1 MLRMRFGSFVWPN
14 NPRTYTISC
23 KRQTAVH
30 KVPMGGFVV
39 QDLGRTAT
47 VMKGEGEFFGADA
60 YSTFLEL
67 LAVFQKGGR
76 GTLVH
81 PVWQTAGAYLTELE
95 LTQEPRDDYVAYRF
109 TFCEAPGAAE
119 EAAGDEETNGRRFYE
134 LREGQ
139 TLWTVSN
146 AYGLSMTELLRLNP
160 QIAKPNEVQAGRGC
174 GCDDR
179 NCDGLRG
186 EKNGAAGVFAVERQA
201 DGRGTVR

>member
-1 MLRMRFGSFVWPN
+1 MLSMRFGSFVWPN
-14 NPRTYTISC
+14 NLRTYTISC

-47 VMKGEGEFFGADA
+47 VMKGEGEFFGANA

-67 LAVFQKGGR
+67 QAVFQKGGR

-81 PVWQTAGAYLTELE
+81 PVWQTAGAYFTELE

-119 EAAGDEETNGRRFYE
+119 EAAGDEEMNGQRFYE

-160 QIAKPNEVQAGRGC
+160 QIAKPNEVQS
-174 GCDDR
+174 
-179 NCDGLRG
+179 
-186 EKNGAAGVFAVERQA
+186 
-201 DGRGTVR
+201 GTRVRVR

>member
-109 TFCEAPGAAE
+109 TFFAGFEMAFLSHGSAFSKNSSDESFFIYSAFIQRSFSMSNT
-119 EAAGDEETNGRRFYE
+119 AGDLEMPEISKISASSERVKNSRSAF
-134 LREGQ
+134 
-139 TLWTVSN
+139 SPF
-146 AYGLSMTELLRLNP
+146 GLQPRSAT
-160 QIAKPNEVQAGRGC
+160 
-174 GCDDR
+174 
-179 NCDGLRG
+179 
-186 EKNGAAGVFAVERQA
+186 
-201 DGRGTVR
+201 

>member
-39 QDLGRTAT
+39 QDLGRTAM
-47 VMKGEGEFFGADA
+47 VMKGEGEFFGAHA
-60 YSTFLEL
+60 YDTFLEL

-76 GTLVH
+76 EMLVH
-81 PVWQTAGAYLTELE
+81 PVWQTAGAYFTELE

-109 TFCEAPGAAE
+109 TFCESPGAADA
-119 EAAGDEETNGRRFYE
+119 EAAEAETGEGQRFYE

-139 TLWTVSN
+139 SLWTVSS

-160 QIAKPNEVQAGRGC
+160 QIAKPNEVQS
-174 GCDDR
+174 
-179 NCDGLRG
+179 
-186 EKNGAAGVFAVERQA
+186 
-201 DGRGTVR
+201 GTRVRVR

>member
-30 KVPMGGFVV
+30 KVPMRGFVV

-81 PVWQTAGAYLTELE
+81 PVWQTEGAYLTELE

-119 EAAGDEETNGRRFYE
+119 EPAAGIGQTDGKRFYE

-160 QIAKPNEVQAGRGC
+160 QIAKPNEVQS
-174 GCDDR
+174 
-179 NCDGLRG
+179 
-186 EKNGAAGVFAVERQA
+186 
-201 DGRGTVR
+201 GTRVRVR

>member
-47 VMKGEGEFFGADA
+47 VMKGEGEFFGAYA

-67 LAVFQKGGR
+67 QAVFQKGGR

-81 PVWQTAGAYLTELE
+81 PVWQTAGAKRRGLLRKRLAMKRRT
-95 LTQEPRDDYVAYRF
+95 
-109 TFCEAPGAAE
+109 
-119 EAAGDEETNGRRFYE
+119 AGGFMSCARGRR
-134 LREGQ
+134 
-139 TLWTVSN
+139 S
-146 AYGLSMTELLRLNP
+146 GLSAMLT
-160 QIAKPNEVQAGRGC
+160 
-174 GCDDR
+174 D
-179 NCDGLRG
+179 
-186 EKNGAAGVFAVERQA
+186 
-201 DGRGTVR
+201 

>member
-39 QDLGRTAT
+39 QDLGRTAM
-47 VMKGEGEFFGADA
+47 VMKGEGEFFGAHA
-60 YSTFLEL
+60 YDTFLEL

-76 GTLVH
+76 GVLVH
-81 PVWQTAGAYLTELE
+81 PVWQTAGAYFTELE

-109 TFCEAPGAAE
+109 TFCESPGAAE
-119 EAAGDEETNGRRFYE
+119 AEAAEAETGEGQRFYE

-139 TLWTVSN
+139 SLWTVSS

-160 QIAKPNEVQAGRGC
+160 QIAKPNSV
-174 GCDDR
+174 
-179 NCDGLRG
+179 
-186 EKNGAAGVFAVERQA
+186 AAGTR
-201 DGRGTVR
+201 VRVR

>member
-30 KVPMGGFVV
+30 KVPMGGFVL

-119 EAAGDEETNGRRFYE
+119 EAACDEEMNGQRFYE

-160 QIAKPNEVQAGRGC
+160 QIAKPNEVQS
-174 GCDDR
+174 
-179 NCDGLRG
+179 
-186 EKNGAAGVFAVERQA
+186 
-201 DGRGTVR
+201 GTRVRVR

>member
-47 VMKGEGEFFGADA
+47 VMKGEGEFFGANA
-60 YSTFLEL
+60 YDTFLEL
-67 LAVFQKGGR
+67 QAVFQKGGR
-76 GTLVH
+76 GALVH
-81 PVWQTAGAYLTELE
+81 PVWQTEGAYLTELE

-119 EAAGDEETNGRRFYE
+119 EPAAGIGQTDGKRFYE

-160 QIAKPNEVQAGRGC
+160 QIAKPNEVQS
-174 GCDDR
+174 
-179 NCDGLRG
+179 
-186 EKNGAAGVFAVERQA
+186 
-201 DGRGTVR
+201 GTRVRVR

>member
-76 GTLVH
+76 EMLVH

-119 EAAGDEETNGRRFYE
+119 EPAAGIGQTDGQRFYE

-160 QIAKPNEVQAGRGC
+160 QIAKPNEVQS
-174 GCDDR
+174 
-179 NCDGLRG
+179 
-186 EKNGAAGVFAVERQA
+186 
-201 DGRGTVR
+201 GTRVRVR